1 MKRLLP
7 VAIHAALI
15 VAVLLTL
22 YPILWVIKLAFSGT
36 QQLDLSVNPLPTTF
50 SLQNFAGLLQPR
62 TASGEILFWRQAIN
76 SLVVAAAVTVV
87 GVLFSASAAYA
98 LSRFSFR
105 GKEATVKSLYFS
117 QLMPGVVSLIPLYVL
132 LDRLRLGGSLLGLIL
147 VYTATAIPFCVL
159 MLRGAYDALPR
170 ELDEAV
176 LLDGGTY
183 YTAFF
188 RVALPLSR
196 PALATTALFSFL
208 TAWNEFILA
217 ATLLSRPERYTLPVA
232 IQQYVGDFH
241 SEWGHFAAGALLVSL
256 PVMALFLALE
266 RHLAGG
272 LTQGAVKG

>member
-1 MKRLLP
+1 
-7 VAIHAALI
+7 
-15 VAVLLTL
+15 
-22 YPILWVIKLAFSGT
+22 
-36 QQLDLSVNPLPTTF
+36 
-50 SLQNFAGLLQPR
+50 
-62 TASGEILFWRQAIN
+62 
-76 SLVVAAAVTVV
+76 
-87 GVLFSASAAYA
+87 
-98 LSRFSFR
+98 
-105 GKEATVKSLYFS
+105 
-117 QLMPGVVSLIPLYVL
+117 MPGVVSLIPLYVL
-132 LDRLRLGGSLLGLIL
+132 LDRLHALFARFHLDSSLFGLVL

-188 RVALPLSR
+188 RVALPLSK

-256 PVMALFLALE
+256 PVMALFLVLE